1 MRKLVGWSND
11 NLIQL
16 SKDMS
21 DAQIQRIYRATSSFL
36 NSKTSLITGVKKAIK
51 ETIKSIGKD
60 VGVSKDEAE
69 SLYRSLTED
78 TFKYFNKNDVASE
91 IWNLIEEAKDF
102 DMSRK
107 RFGQKLLEISKMEN
121 DKEVSTHIKAF
132 YERYVKN

>member
-60 VGVSKDEAE
+60 VNVSKDEAE
-69 SLYRSLTED
+69 SLYRSLSED
-78 TFKYFNKNDVASE
+78 TFKWANRFAGASE
-91 IWNLIEEAKDF
+91 IWNVIEEAKEYNF
-102 DMSRK
+102 TGK
-107 RFGQKLLEISKMEN
+107 RFRDRMLDILQIDN
-121 DKEVSTHIKAF
+121 DKEVSSNIKAL
-132 YERYVKN
+132 YERYVKD